1 MKRNVIIVLA
11 ICVLAAALY
20 MYKNISSK
28 DAENKYIPAEDLTQ
42 IELIA
47 EENREW
53 IGKEMKAI
61 DGAGVVI
68 TDANTE
74 NIQPGKEEPAKNN
87 IEIPSNPIFSSVAN
101 DQCVPGTTIQEIAL
115 SENKTPEMIIPNGAM
130 GIFSK
135 GNSCGWTCKSGDSIT
150 WKSEKYPLDNPYNQT
165 LGVGYI
171 KDGVMHEMQIY
182 KDSLNVDY
190 QINIEE
196 DGIYYIYII
205 SASSSPI
212 SLKGGEIVIK
222 EGEGQS

>member
-1 MKRNVIIVLA
+1 MKRNVIIIFA
-11 ICVLAAALY
+11 ICILAATLY
-20 MYKNISSK
+20 MYKNISHK

-42 IELIA
+42 IALIT

-53 IGKEMKAI
+53 IGKEMK
-61 DGAGVVI
+61 GTGVVI

-74 NIQPGKEEPAKNN
+74 NIQPDKEEPDKNN
-87 IEIPSNPIFSSVAN
+87 INIPSNSIFSSVAN

-115 SENKTPEMIIPNGAM
+115 SENKTPEMIIPDGAM

-150 WKSEKYPLDNPYNQT
+150 WKSEKYPLDNPRDQA
-165 LGVGYI
+165 LVVGYI

-182 KDSLNVDY
+182 ADSLSVEY

-205 SASSSPI
+205 SASSDPI
-212 SLKGGEIVIK
+212 SLKEGEIVIK